1 LLLLLLLMMMVM
13 MMMMEYKNLSPRK
26 MADDDG
32 FHSTGSVLH
41 RNCSTWAQQILE
53 GEGNVK
59 F

>member
-1 LLLLLLLMMMVM
+1 MMMM

-26 MADDDG
+26 MADDD
-32 FHSTGSVLH
+32 FHRTGSVLQ
-41 RNCSTWAQQILE
+41 RNCSTWVQQILE